1 MSQSLCSSSCAS
13 MFRTLPSFPKEVFRQ
28 QKMRR
33 RSRHNPI
40 PKEAIGQLKESM
52 KNYIISKIKHEVIQL
67 DKAQAVVHHNNATNS
82 KISDNIRALWRAI
95 MDVEQAM
102 ELDDQVEPYAER
114 YSDESATSGL
124 STLSTCP
131 SSDVYESDID
141 GSSLP
146 TRATR
151 ATLTPSY
158 LILL

>member
-1 MSQSLCSSSCAS
+1 
-13 MFRTLPSFPKEVFRQ
+13 
-28 QKMRR
+28 MRR
-33 RSRHNPI
+33 RGRHHPI
-40 PKEAIGQLKESM
+40 PKETIGQLKERM
-52 KNYIISKIKHEVIQL
+52 KNYIIAKIKHEVIQL
-67 DKAQAVVHHNNATNS
+67 DKAQAVVHHNNATSS
-82 KISDNIRALWRAI
+82 KISDNIRALWRAV

-124 STLSTCP
+124 STLYTCP
-131 SSDVYESDID
+131 SSDVYESDND